1 MSVPIN
7 DGGPAFA
14 LAPTASTMKPNADGA
29 GHIVTHYGMESGMS
43 LRDYFAAA
51 ALQGIL
57 ANGGGASWDDD
68 ATHAYLCA
76 DAMLKAKEAK

>member
-1 MSVPIN
+1 MSAPIN

-43 LRDYFAAA
+43 LRDYFAGK
-51 ALQGIL
+51 ALHGLL
-57 ANGGGASWDDD
+57 ALDNYGKWDEL
-68 ATHAYLCA
+68 AKCSYRIS
-76 DAMLKAKEAK
+76 DAMLKAREGK